1 MQRAPLIR
9 WIELIFFAGMALMA
23 GASMAQSRY
32 PDRPIKLVVPYPPGA
47 LTDLLARAIGERL
60 GASLKQSVI
69 VDNKP
74 GAGTLVGAEYVAKQ
88 PADGYTLLMATS
100 TTLGIS
106 PALYQPSPINPVKDF
121 VPISQVGTV
130 NFFLI
135 ANLNFPA
142 KNVREMIDAIKKN
155 PGKYNYAS
163 VGNGSPHQLFMEA
176 LKTEYGLDIQH
187 VPYKG
192 TPAALTDLLAG
203 SIQVMFADA
212 TIAVPNIQAGKVT
225 ALGTSA
231 AKQTTLAAIRAA
243 DRNDR
248 RRLRLAGVAG
258 HRRAGGNAEGYRGEI
273 VRRVAENPG
282 HARIQGTVVQ
292 VWHGTHR
299 AAHSRA
305 VLCDHRKR
313 TAALGEGHQRFRRKG
328 RLIRC
333 EERTRGK
340 YSRRR
345 PHPLSHG
352 GVVPIAAGATARRA
366 IRSNRSAAAC
376 APSISTGRHS

>member
-1 MQRAPLIR
+1 MRRATLLFR
-9 WIELIFFAGMALMA
+9 WIRFAFVAGVALA
-23 GASMAQSRY
+23 ACSVAAQSAY
-32 PDRPIKLVVPYPPGA
+32 PDRPIRLVVPYPPGA
-47 LTDLLARAIGERL
+47 LTDLLARAIGDRL
-60 GASLKQSVI
+60 AASLKQPVI

-74 GAGTLVGAEYVAKQ
+74 GAGTLVGAEFVAKQ

-106 PALYQPSPINPVKDF
+106 PALYQPSPINPLKDF

-142 KNVREMIDAIKKN
+142 RNVGEMIEAIRKN

-176 LKTEYGLDIQH
+176 LKAEYGLDIQH

-225 ALGTSA
+225 ALGTSV
-231 AKQTTLAAIRAA
+231 AKQTTLLAFRAA
-243 DRNDR
+243 DRHER
-248 RRLRLAGVAG
+248 RRVRLAGVA
-258 HRRAGGNAEGYRGEI
+258 RRRGPGRNAQGRSWRSCPASC
-273 VRRVAENPG
+273 RR
-282 HARIQGTVVQ
+282 
-292 VWHGTHR
+292 
-299 AAHSRA
+299 
-305 VLCDHRKR
+305 
-313 TAALGEGHQRFRRKG
+313 
-328 RLIRC
+328 
-333 EERTRGK
+333 
-340 YSRRR
+340 SRRR
-345 PHPLSHG
+345 PNSGSSCSSSAWSPSRRTRPSSSPRSSRPNSRG
-352 GVVPIAAGATARRA
+352 GPRRSRIQA
-366 IRSNRSAAAC
+366 QK
-376 APSISTGRHS
+376 